1 MFMVEQGSWLL
12 PVAKQAYER
21 REEIAGAWGKLTD
34 WLLGEKRTIAFTGCA
49 GVGKTVLLDYLT
61 QDAYQ
66 QSYHPP
72 DESQK
77 EEKGKLSAPRMRIRL
92 VTVPGQNS
100 GPRLEAFKRLIS
112 DDATIDGIV
121 HVVANGFA
129 STRDNTARE
138 ILINDRKLRTIEDY
152 RRAQRI
158 IEIEDLRHTC
168 DFIRQSH
175 QRHHRPY
182 WLIVAVGK
190 LDLYYNQVDAARLE
204 YSPFGK
210 SHFATL
216 LNELRDDV
224 GKNFFRWDSAPV
236 CAWLEHFEW
245 NGDTAHSSL
254 MPDQRDHYVA
264 AFARKLNTL
273 C

>member
-1 MFMVEQGSWLL
+1 MALEQGSWLL
-12 PVAKQAYER
+12 PLAKEAYER
-21 REEIAGAWGKLTD
+21 REDIAGAWEKLSA
-34 WLLGEKRTIAFTGCA
+34 WLLGEKKTIAFTGCA
-49 GVGKTVLLDYLT
+49 GVGKTVLVDYLT

-72 DESQK
+72 DQSQK
-77 EEKGKLSAPRMRIRL
+77 EEKGNLSAPRKRIRL
-92 VTVPGQNS
+92 VTIPGQSS
-100 GPRLEAFKRLIS
+100 GPRFEAFKKLIS
-112 DDATIDGIV
+112 DDDTVDGIV

-129 STRDNTARE
+129 STRDNTAKQ
-138 ILINDRKLRTIEDY
+138 ILIHDQNLQTIEEY

-158 IEIEDLRHTC
+158 IEVDDLRRTC

-175 QRHHRPY
+175 QRHHRPN

-190 LDLYYNQVDAARLE
+190 LDLYYNQLDAARLE

-210 SHFATL
+210 SEFATI

-224 GKNFFRWDSAPV
+224 GKNFFRWDAAPV
-236 CAWLEHFEW
+236 CGWLEHFEW
-245 NGDTAHSSL
+245 NLETTECRL
-254 MPDQRDHYVA
+254 LPDQRDHYVA
-264 AFARKLNTL
+264 TFAKKLTTF